1 MAPETWDKTFQE
13 LKNQYLLRSSERLDQ
28 IGELLNSLAKSPA
41 DITLLRDLMRQF
53 HWLAGSGSIYG
64 FPQITKLGTHGE
76 EFCEQL
82 LRANRALTRSDW
94 DKCKA
99 LLDALRVTFSGDDDP
114 QRQTIEKAIP
124 KSEYDGAEILFVDS
138 DQSNFLFL
146 AKILEDQGMNVRNM
160 KTALNTLEN
169 CSLKMPQ
176 AVIIALPLPDATGYE
191 LVERIR
197 SMQNGQDPV
206 IFFVG
211 AKSGFLDKVQAIHC
225 GADGFFQMPV
235 DWESVEKRLKYLLDR
250 GKPQNFR
257 ILSVEDDPDQAY
269 FIRYVLE
276 SAGYRVHHI
285 ADPMQFEEALLSFNP
300 DLVMLDILLPGMTG
314 YELARYLRQD
324 ERWATMPI
332 LFLTTQNQL
341 EAHIESARAG
351 ADDHLVKPVA
361 PALLLSATA
370 SRLERAR
377 FLKNLLH
384 RDGLTRLLTH
394 TAFMEQAQ
402 SIVSHCKRNP
412 KRMVALML
420 IDLDRF
426 KAVNEKYGYATGD
439 KVLVTLS
446 TVLRQRLRSS
456 DIVGRFG
463 GEEIAVIVEDLEEY
477 DAVNLAQR
485 LLHDFALMKHRASD
499 GSDFSM
505 TFSAGVAMLDAK
517 LMDVERWRR
526 HAEQALRA
534 AKNNG
539 RNCVMKVTG
548 GKR

>member
-13 LKNQYLLRSSERLDQ
+13 LKNQYLNRSSERLDQ
-28 IGELLNSLAKSPA
+28 IGELLNSLAKNPA
-41 DITLLRDLMRQF
+41 DVGLLRDLMRQF

-76 EFCEQL
+76 EFCETI

-99 LLDALRVTFSGDDDP
+99 LLDALRINFSGDDDP
-114 QRQTIEKAIP
+114 QKQTIEKALP
-124 KSEYDGAEILFVDS
+124 KSDFDGAEILFVDS

-146 AKILEDQGMNVRNM
+146 AKVLEEQGMNVRHM
-160 KTALNTLEN
+160 KTALNALEA
-169 CSLKMPQ
+169 CTHRMPK
-176 AVIIALPLPDATGYE
+176 AVVIALPLPDASGYE

-197 SMQNGQDPV
+197 YTAGGQDPV
-206 IFFVG
+206 IFFVSN
-211 AKSGFLDKVQAIHC
+211 KSGFLDKVQAIHC
-225 GADGFFQMPV
+225 GADGFFQVPV
-235 DWESVEKRLKYLLDR
+235 DWEAVEARLKYLMNR
-250 GKPQNFR
+250 GLPQDYR
-257 ILSVEDDPDQAY
+257 ILSVEDDPDQAQ

-276 SAGYRVHHI
+276 QAGYRVHHI
-285 ADPMQFEEALLSFNP
+285 ADPLQFEEALLSFNP
-300 DLVMLDILLPGMTG
+300 DLVLLDILLPGMTG

-351 ADDHLVKPVA
+351 ADDHLVKPIA
-361 PALLLSATA
+361 PALLLSAVA
-370 SRLERAR
+370 ARLERAR

-402 SIVSHCKRNP
+402 AIVAQSKRNP
-412 KRMVALML
+412 HRVAALML

-426 KAVNEKYGYATGD
+426 KQVNERYGYATGD
-439 KVLVTLS
+439 KILMALS
-446 TVLRQRLRSS
+446 TVLRQRLRAS
-456 DIVGRFG
+456 DTLGRFG
-463 GEEIAVIVEDLEEY
+463 GEEVAVIVEDLEEF

-485 LLHDFALMKHRASD
+485 LLHDFSTLKHRAPD
-499 GSDFSM
+499 GSDFHL

>member
-1 MAPETWDKTFQE
+1 MPPETWDKTFQE
-13 LKNQYLLRSSERLDQ
+13 LKSQYLTRSSERLDQ
-28 IGELLNSLAKSPA
+28 IGDLLTNMAKSPG
-41 DITLLRDLMRQF
+41 DVNLLRDLQRQF

-76 EFCEQL
+76 EFCDKL
-82 LRANRALTRSDW
+82 LRNGRGLTRSDW

-114 QRQTIEKAIP
+114 QKQTIEKPLP
-124 KSEYDGAEILFVDS
+124 KSEHDGIEVMFVDPE
-138 DQSNFLFL
+138 QNHFLFL
-146 AKILEDQGMNVRNM
+146 AKLLEEQGMVIRHL
-160 KTALNTLEN
+160 KTAVSALES
-169 CSLKMPQ
+169 CSQKMPR
-176 AVIIALPLPDATGYE
+176 ACLISLPLSDASGYE

-197 SMQNGQDPV
+197 ILPGGQETV

-250 GKPQNFR
+250 GKAQNFR
-257 ILSVEDDPDQAY
+257 VLSVEDDPDQAY
-269 FIRYVLE
+269 FIRAVLE
-276 SAGYRVHHI
+276 SAGYQVHHI
-285 ADPMQFEEALLSFNP
+285 PDPMQFEEALLSFNP
-300 DLVMLDILLPGMTG
+300 DLVLLDILLPGMTG

-351 ADDHLVKPVA
+351 ADDHLVKPIA
-361 PALLLSATA
+361 PALLLSAVA

-402 SIVSHCKRNP
+402 AVVAQCKRNQN
-412 KRMVALML
+412 RLASLML
-420 IDLDRF
+420 IDLDKF
-426 KAVNEKYGYATGD
+426 KQVNERFGYAAGD
-439 KVLVTLS
+439 KVLISLS
-446 TVLRQRLRSS
+446 AVLRQRLRSS
-456 DIVGRFG
+456 DVLGRFG
-463 GEEIAVIVEDLEEY
+463 GEEVAIIVEDLEEY

-485 LLHDFALMKHRASD
+485 LLHDFANVEHRAPD
-499 GSDFSM
+499 GTVFHM
-505 TFSAGVAMLDAK
+505 TFSAGVAMLDPK
-517 LMDVERWRR
+517 VMDVERWRK
-526 HAEQALRA
+526 HAEQALKA

-539 RNCVMKVTG
+539 RNCVMKILG

>member
-1 MAPETWDKTFQE
+1 MSPETWDKTFQE
-13 LKNQYLLRSSERLDQ
+13 LKNQYLMRSSERLEQ
-28 IGELLNSLAKSPA
+28 VSELLNSLAKAPG
-41 DITLLRDLMRQF
+41 DVGLLRDLMRQF

-76 EFCEQL
+76 EFSEQL
-82 LRANRALTRSDW
+82 LKANRPLTRSDW

-99 LLDALRVTFSGDDDP
+99 LLDALKVTFTGDDDP
-114 QRQTIEKAIP
+114 QRQTLEKALT
-124 KSEYDGAEILFVDS
+124 KSEFDGVEIMLVDS

-146 AKILEDQGMNVRNM
+146 AKMLEDQGMKVSSM
-160 KTALNTLEN
+160 KTALNALEA
-169 CSLKMPQ
+169 CEHRMPR
-176 AVIIALPLPDATGYE
+176 AIIVALPLPDASGYE

-197 SMQNGQDPV
+197 YAPGGEDPV
-206 IFFVG
+206 VFFVG
-211 AKSGFLDKVQAIHC
+211 SKSGFLDKVQAIHC

-235 DWESVEKRLKYLLDR
+235 DWESVETRLKYLLKR
-250 GKPQNFR
+250 GTPQDYR
-257 ILSVEDDPDQAY
+257 ILSVEDDPDQAQ

-276 SAGYRVHHI
+276 QGGYRVHHI

-314 YELARYLRQD
+314 YELSRYLRMD
-324 ERWATMPI
+324 ERWATTPI

-361 PALLLSATA
+361 PALLLSAVA

-402 SIVSHCKRNP
+402 SVVAHCKRNP
-412 KRMVALML
+412 TRLAALIL
-420 IDLDRF
+420 VDLDRF
-426 KAVNEKYGYATGD
+426 KQVNERFGYATGD
-439 KVLVTLS
+439 KVLVSLS
-446 TVLRQRLRSS
+446 TVMRQRLRSS
-456 DIVGRFG
+456 DIIGRFG
-463 GEEIAVIVEDLEEY
+463 GEQVAILVEDLEEF

-485 LLHDFALMKHRASD
+485 LLHDFANIRHKAPDNSEFHV
-499 GSDFSM
+499 
-505 TFSAGVAMLDAK
+505 TFSAGVSMLEAK

-526 HAEQALRA
+526 HAEHALRA

-539 RNCVMKVTG
+539 RNCIMKVTG